1 MSGLP
6 KADEAPGSPAEK
18 PPGEGQAQ
26 AAAVTTKAVRGAFWT
41 VSAGLSSR
49 VVGLVGTVLITRFL
63 DPEVYGDATLAAVVV
78 QTAAV
83 ASSCGMSQYIVSK
96 PKEGR
101 QAVFH
106 ATFFYITLGFLALC
120 VPVLFRSSIGNA
132 LHTPGVARFIPFL
145 ALATFLDR
153 FTTIQDVIQVRSMN
167 FRVVALQRSAGEIV
181 YAFVCVGLAWKW
193 QDTRWV
199 GYALVGG
206 ALARSVT
213 RLTAITLATSRKE
226 WLEPCR
232 ITWARTKAIFSFGLP
247 MSMAAL
253 ANVGARRWDNLL
265 IARHFGGSTQGIYNL
280 AYSLADLPATQLGET
295 IGDVLVPSFAQIE
308 SDEERKKA
316 FLLSTRI
323 MVLIVAP
330 MAVGLAMIS
339 RALVFTLFTDRWT
352 KNCASFLL
360 ILAGLSVVRPLGW
373 VGSSYLQVKNR
384 PRIIMVLEW
393 SKTVSLLGIMIVLE
407 RVSVYWACAA
417 VGIAFALN
425 SFAYAGVIR
434 WLDRISLREQLLQLV
449 PPLLACAPMA
459 LLIHFIELPVS
470 RTAGKFV
477 ADFFLSVSSLA
488 TIPSTKVIAGTTM
501 IVEVLLGAVVF
512 IASALLIAPGASRDL
527 VRIVRDARR
536 RRQAKA
542 AS

>member
-1 MSGLP
+1 VSGLP
-6 KADEAPGSPAEK
+6 RADDAPEDPAEK

-120 VPVLFRSSIGNA
+120 IPVLFRSSIGQA

-206 ALARSVT
+206 AIARSVT

-323 MVLIVAP
+323 MLLIVAP

-352 KNCASFLL
+352 KNCATFLL

-393 SKTVSLLGIMIVLE
+393 SKTVSLLGFMIALE
-407 RVSVYWACAA
+407 RIDVYWACAA

-425 SFAYAGVIR
+425 SLAYAVVIR
-434 WLDRISLREQLLQLV
+434 WLDGISLRAQLV
-449 PPLLACAPMA
+449 QLAPPLLACAPMA

-477 ADFFLSVSSLA
+477 ADLFLSVSALA

-512 IASALLIAPGASRDL
+512 IASALIIAPGASRDL
-527 VRIVRDARR
+527 VRLVRDARK
-536 RRQAKA
+536 RRQAKSA
-542 AS
+542 G